1 MRTAMKSASGLEF
14 WCGSAR
20 A

>member
-1 MRTAMKSASGLEF
+1 MRTAMTSASGLEF

>member
-1 MRTAMKSASGLEF
+1 MPTAMKSASGLEF